1 MESIYMKSFR
11 FSRLLVLALATLASA
26 CSISDTQPPPLA
38 GPSEMSLSLSI
49 SANPDVL
56 SLDGASQSQIV
67 VEARDSNGQPAANVP
82 LRLEIVAD
90 GAQVD
95 YGTLSARTL
104 VTGSNGRT
112 SFTYT
117 APMDVGG
124 AIPNLE
130 IFVTPTGTDAS
141 GHLRRVV
148 SIRLVPPG
156 VIAIGPTPRFTFSPA
171 NPQAFTSVRFDGST
185 STAGVGS
192 TITSYVWDFGDNTS
206 GTGNIA
212 SHSYAASGT
221 YYATLTVTDNNGLST
236 KSAAQAVPVGAGVPP
251 TASFVFSPTTPEI
264 NQTVFFN
271 GTSSTAGPGHKIVR
285 YEWDFG
291 AGSRRSGTDATVS
304 KAYDDPGSYTVLLT
318 VTDEVGQ
325 TGQATR
331 IVSVGGGAP
340 VASFTFSPTQPM
352 VNQSVSFNA
361 GASSPGSASSITT
374 YAWNFGDGSSASGS
388 AATRSHTYTNAG
400 TYVVTLTITNS
411 DGEKSTTTENVPVG
425 DPQPTAVFTMSPTD
439 PSAGQSV
446 QFNGSSSTAPA
457 GSTIT
462 SYVWDFGD
470 GSPAGSGT
478 NTSHT
483 YVVAA
488 TYTVR
493 LTVTDSS
500 GKTATSTQT
509 LTVD

>member
-26 CSISDTQPPPLA
+26 CSITDTQPPPLA
-38 GPSEMSLSLSI
+38 GPSEMSLSLAI

-67 VEARDSNGQPAANVP
+67 VEARDANGQPAANVP

-90 GAQVD
+90 GALVD

-117 APMDVGG
+117 APIDVGG
-124 AIPNLE
+124 TIPNLE

-141 GHLRRVV
+141 AHLRRVV

-156 VIAIGPTPRFTFSPA
+156 IIAIGPTPRFTFSPA
-171 NPQAFTSVRFDGST
+171 NPAAFTSVRFDGST
-185 STAGVGS
+185 STAGIGS

-206 GTGNIA
+206 GTGSIA
-212 SHSYAASGT
+212 THSYTASGT
-221 YYATLTVTDNNGLST
+221 YYATLTVTDSNGLST
-236 KSAAQAVPVGAGVPP
+236 KSAAQAVPVGAGAAP
-251 TASFVFSPTTPEI
+251 TASFVFSPTAPKI

-271 GTSSTAGPGHKIVR
+271 GTGSTAGAGHQIVK
-285 YEWDFG
+285 YDWDFG
-291 AGSRRSGTDATVS
+291 AGSKRSGTDGTVS
-304 KAYDDPGSYTVLLT
+304 KTYDDPGTYNVVLT

-331 IVSVGGGAP
+331 TVTVGGGEP
-340 VASFTFSPTQPM
+340 TASFTFSPTQP
-352 VNQSVSFNA
+352 NAGQSISFNA
-361 GASSPGSASSITT
+361 GGSSPGSASSITT
-374 YAWNFGDGSSASGS
+374 YSWNFGDGTTGTGATPSKTYSA
-388 AATRSHTYTNAG
+388 NG
-400 TYVVTLTITNS
+400 TYVVRLTITNS
-411 DGEKSTTTENVPVG
+411 DGETASTTQNVNVG
-425 DPQPTAVFTMSPTD
+425 VAAGPTASFTMSPTD
-439 PSAGQSV
+439 PVVGTVV
-446 QFNGSSSTAPA
+446 QFNGGGSTAPS

-462 SYVWDFGD
+462 SYLWDFGD
-470 GSPAGSGT
+470 GVTGSGV
-478 NTSHT
+478 TSSHA
-483 YVVAA
+483 YGAA
-488 TYTVR
+488 FTYTVR
-493 LTVTDSS
+493 LTVTDSA
-500 GKTATSTQT
+500 GRTATSTQT